1 MVRLERLRWLILT
14 LLCLSTVIN
23 YVDRQALSVLVPTLR
38 SELGI
43 SSAAYGTITT
53 VFLIA
58 YTISQLG
65 SGMLIDRIGT
75 RIGFAVSITIWSI
88 AAVLHAFVQ
97 GAASLGVL
105 RFVLGLGEAGN
116 WPAGGKAISR
126 WFPQKRRAFGMGFFD
141 GGSALGAII
150 APPLIATLAIYFGW
164 RAAFIVTGMLG
175 FVWLAGWL
183 FVYASPE
190 SHKWLSETD
199 REQAIREGG
208 GVQAEQTSFGA
219 SLKRIIGERQLWGL
233 MVTRMIA
240 TPVWWFYVFWLP
252 DYLSKGRGFS
262 LAEIGMF
269 GWIPYLTVDIGKLM
283 GGATSDRLLA
293 SGQSATLARK
303 SVMAAGALAMAG
315 GVMVVGASTPA
326 GALAWI
332 CLATFGFGLWSA
344 NILALHADIFP
355 SATMGSA
362 LGLTGMAASLGGA
375 IFTFIV
381 GQVVDRAGYSPVFWA
396 VGTAAFVAFLALL
409 FLVGRVEQLQPIGNA
424 KAVAT

>member
-1 MVRLERLRWLILT
+1 MRLERLRWLILI
-14 LLCLSTVIN
+14 LLFLSTVIN

-53 VFLIA
+53 VFLFA

-65 SGMLIDRIGT
+65 FGMLIDRIGT
-75 RIGFAVSITIWSI
+75 RLGFALSIIIWSI
-88 AAVLHAFVQ
+88 AAVLHAFAQ
-97 GAASLGVL
+97 GAMSLGVL
-105 RFVLGLGEAGN
+105 RFILGLGEAGN

-126 WFPQKRRAFGMGFFD
+126 WFPQQRRAFGMGFFD
-141 GGSALGAII
+141 GGSAVGAII
-150 APPLIATLAIYFGW
+150 APPIIAALAIYFGW
-164 RAAFIVTGMLG
+164 RAAFVVTGMLG
-175 FVWLAGWL
+175 FLWLVGWL
-183 FVYASPE
+183 WIYAAPE
-190 SHKWLSETD
+190 NHKWLTEAD
-199 REQAIREGG
+199 REQAVREGG
-208 GVQAEQTSFGA
+208 GLQAMQTSFGA

-233 MVTRMIA
+233 MATRMIA

-269 GWIPYLTVDIGKLM
+269 GWIPFLTVDIGKLL
-283 GGATSDRLLA
+283 GGASSDRLLA
-293 SGQSATLARK
+293 SGQSATVARK

-315 GVMVVGASTPA
+315 GVMVVGADTPA

-355 SATMGSA
+355 SETMGTA
-362 LGLTGMAASLGGA
+362 LGLTGMAASTGGA
-375 IFTFIV
+375 IFTFVV
-381 GQVVDRAGYSPVFWA
+381 GQVVDRAGYAPIFWA
-396 VGTAAFVAFLALL
+396 AGTAALVAFLALM
-409 FLVGRVEQLQPIGNA
+409 FLVGRIEVLSTKDSA
-424 KAVAT
+424 KTVTA